1 MKLKGTVKKIF
12 DTRTVG
18 ANGFQIREMVL
29 LTDENYPQP
38 IKIEFVQEKTRLLD
52 DIKEGDEVEVSFDVR
67 GREWVNPEGKTVYF
81 VSIRGWRID
90 KPYNMPADD
99 NMPPFPTADDAFGND
114 DFNQAPDDDLP
125 F

>member
-1 MKLKGTVKKIF
+1 
-12 DTRTVG
+12 
-18 ANGFQIREMVL
+18 MVL
-29 LTDENYPQP
+29 MTDENYPQP

-67 GREWVNPEGKTVYF
+67 GREWVNPEGKTLYF

-90 KPYNMPADD
+90 KPNNMPADD
-99 NMPPFPTADDAFGND
+99 NMPPFPTADDVFGHE